1 MKNKTLITI
10 ASFCLSL
17 SVVFLVVLVFF
28 GDRIDEIDSLLTK
41 EETESTCIITERTTE
56 TTTKETT
63 TVFFEETTELT
74 TEITV
79 LPPPKPMYSGVDDKI
94 VAFTFDDGP
103 SKNVTPKI
111 LDTLDRYGGR
121 ATFFVLGNTVYGK
134 TYIFDRMR
142 ALGCQI
148 GNHSY
153 SHKDFEELDAD
164 GIKAEFE
171 LSQNAIEEASGI
183 RPELFRVPYGDKTPL
198 ILSSIEVPLVYWSI
212 DTLDWSK
219 KDKPNVHRSE
229 EERKAAIDSIVDS
242 VLNYVVPGDI
252 VLMHDLYD
260 VTAEAFEIIAKS
272 LTEDGW
278 ELVTVSEMYEARGYS
293 LRAGIANRCAR

>member
-1 MKNKTLITI
+1 M
-10 ASFCLSL
+10 
-17 SVVFLVVLVFF
+17 
-28 GDRIDEIDSLLTK
+28 
-41 EETESTCIITERTTE
+41 
-56 TTTKETT
+56 
-63 TVFFEETTELT
+63 
-74 TEITV
+74 
-79 LPPPKPMYSGVDDKI
+79 
-94 VAFTFDDGP
+94 
-103 SKNVTPKI
+103 
-111 LDTLDRYGGR
+111 
-121 ATFFVLGNTVYGK
+121 
-134 TYIFDRMR
+134 
-142 ALGCQI
+142 
-148 GNHSY
+148 
-153 SHKDFEELDAD
+153 
-164 GIKAEFE
+164 
-171 LSQNAIEEASGI
+171 
-183 RPELFRVPYGDKTPL
+183 
-198 ILSSIEVPLVYWSI
+198 YWSI